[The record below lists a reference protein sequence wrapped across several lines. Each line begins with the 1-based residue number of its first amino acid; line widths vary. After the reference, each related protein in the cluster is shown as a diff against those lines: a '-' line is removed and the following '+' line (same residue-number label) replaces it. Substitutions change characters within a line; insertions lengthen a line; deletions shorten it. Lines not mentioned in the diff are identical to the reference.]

1 MKKES
6 FKFLK
11 TLASLENCIACVR
24 NDVEDLLNSLPED
37 SELDRRGIAE
47 RADHLEYWLN
57 HVIND
62 YDA

>member
-11 TLASLENCIACVR
+11 TLSSLENCIECVR

-37 SELDRRGIAE
+37 SELDRQGIDE
-47 RADHLEYWLN
+47 RAYNLKYWFN
-57 HVIND
+57 HVINE